1 MQHTALFSSAKHLIA
16 AAVLLPACAA
26 AFSTAEL
33 SAQLQKPQTVQ
44 GGFIQERYIKSLAKP
59 MQTGGRFALKSG
71 QGLLWHVQ
79 KPIDLRLRVRRDG
92 IAQWDAAAKQWRKS
106 SQSGQAAQVR
116 LFMAVLGGDTAEL
129 QKQFTLETTGTP
141 GQWRLVL
148 TPKTPVMKQIFQNIT
163 IQGGEFVREVELK
176 EKQGERT
183 VMRFTNPQSG
193 RPLSPEDQ
201 NALQ

>member
-16 AAVLLPACAA
+16 AAALLPACAA

-33 SAQLQKPQTVQ
+33 SAQLQKPQTVR
-44 GGFIQERYIKSLAKP
+44 GGFSQARPIKSLAKR

-106 SQSGQAAQVR
+106 SQSGQSAQVR
-116 LFMAVLGGDTAEL
+116 LFRAA
-129 QKQFTLETTGTP
+129 TP
-141 GQWRLVL
+141 PSCKVSS
-148 TPKTPVMKQIFQNIT
+148 P
-163 IQGGEFVREVELK
+163 LK
-176 EKQGERT
+176 PPAPPANGAWC
-183 VMRFTNPQSG
+183 
-193 RPLSPEDQ
+193 SPRKPP
-201 NALQ
+201 